1 MDKINVDGQVCGR
14 RGVAE
19 RFFSSHCTLR
29 FGEKHRNYHVIVK
42 SRWEM
47 PITAIGRP
55 VADAA

>member
-1 MDKINVDGQVCGR
+1 MLTDKYAVGEVLLRD
-14 RGVAE
+14 
-19 RFFSSHCTLR
+19 FFSSHCTLR